1 MEEQT
6 PHGLLVLVRHGQS
19 EWNAKGLWTGWTDI
33 PLSDEGEKQA
43 FDIGS
48 KLQEFRFDQGYTSK
62 LIRAQ
67 ETLAQIQ
74 KATQQSFPVTQSEKL
89 NERNYGIYTGKN
101 KWEVK
106 EKLGEEAFLKLRRSW
121 DYPIEQGESLKQ
133 VYERTIPYYQEEI
146 LPQLEEGKHILI
158 AAHGN
163 SLRSIIKYIEHIPDD
178 EISEV
183 ELATGEAR
191 IYEINGKGE
200 MVSKKSITTTGS
212 VS

>member
-1 MEEQT
+1 MENKM
-6 PHGLLVLVRHGQS
+6 GILVLVRHGQS

-33 PLSDEGEKQA
+33 PLSPEGEKQA
-43 FDIGS
+43 FAIGS
-48 KLQEFRFDQGYTSK
+48 KLKGIHFDLGYTSA
-62 LIRAQ
+62 LIRAKQ
-67 ETLAQIQ
+67 TMEQIQ
-74 KATQQSFPVTQSEKL
+74 KALNQPFPVTESEKL

-106 EKLGEEAFLKLRRSW
+106 EKLGEEEFTKLRRSW

-133 VYERTIPYYQEEI
+133 VYERTIPYYTEEI
-146 LPQLEEGKHILI
+146 LPMLQEGKHILI

-163 SLRSIIKYIEHIPDD
+163 SLRSIIKYIEHVADKD
-178 EISEV
+178 ISEV

-191 IYEINGKGE
+191 VYEIDTEGK
-200 MVSKKSITTTGS
+200 MISKKSITTTGS